1 MDPFPLM
8 NDNITR
14 EDIDTLI
21 AFLDTMPRL
30 TQSANVAA
38 FEQEW
43 SRWLGVKHS
52 VYVNSGASANFITIS
67 VRRGRRDHCS
77 AADVGFRH
85 LFCASAWFYS
95 GVRRY

>member
-38 FEQEW
+38 LSTVFM
-43 SRWLGVKHS
+43 
-52 VYVNSGASANFITIS
+52 
-67 VRRGRRDHCS
+67 
-77 AADVGFRH
+77 
-85 LFCASAWFYS
+85 
-95 GVRRY
+95 